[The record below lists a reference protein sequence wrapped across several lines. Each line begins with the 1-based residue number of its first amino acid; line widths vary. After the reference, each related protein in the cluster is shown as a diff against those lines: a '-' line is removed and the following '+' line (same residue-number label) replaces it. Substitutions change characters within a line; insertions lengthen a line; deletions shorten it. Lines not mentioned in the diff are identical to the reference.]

1 MLNAVSGIDKWAGI
15 TTEIKSFIF
24 FMIGGYQNEVV
35 CILNFH
41 GLFACKMGMF
51 SGKWDNR
58 HK

>member
-1 MLNAVSGIDKWAGI
+1 MLDAVSGIDKWAGI

-24 FMIGGYQNEVV
+24 GMIGGYQNEVV

-41 GLFACKMGMF
+41 GFFPSKMGMF
-51 SGKWDNR
+51 SSWRDNG